1 MFRRIVQSFL
11 LAVHNMRSSFF
22 HTLLS
27 VLGIVIGVGAL
38 VSILSLID
46 GMEKYAKD
54 QIASTTS
61 VNMISINSD
70 AYKRVEN
77 ITIRKDS
84 VTLLKYADFVALQA
98 ALSKPS
104 SSYLFQRVARELSLQ
119 DDSIKAAAHATGVVG
134 LKADSVLAGRSLT
147 ERDLKLNNQVCVLTE
162 ALAKMLAKQ
171 SDKSALI
178 GRKLLVGD
186 HVLTIVG
193 VVGLKHAQGPEV
205 FFPFSLISIASLKQ
219 NFPQAVIEAEHVED
233 VPILKE
239 DVTTF
244 LVNHF
249 TAKHDFNIAT
259 NEFRVSQ
266 AAKGFQL
273 FRIIM
278 GLIVG
283 ISVVVGGVGV
293 MNVLL
298 ISVNERTAE
307 IGIRKAMGA
316 NRRDIILL
324 FLAESITISSF
335 GSFLGVIFGVL
346 FTMIAIP
353 IVKAL
358 TEIPFQAAY
367 TLNTFLVISGIAILV
382 GISFGTYP
390 AIRASRLN
398 PVDAI
403 RHE

>member
-11 LAVHNMRSSFF
+11 LAAHNMRSSFF
-22 HTLLS
+22 YTLLS

-54 QIASTTS
+54 QIANTTS
-61 VNMISINSD
+61 VNMISITSD
-70 AYKRVEN
+70 AYKRVES

-84 VTLLKYADFVALQA
+84 VTFLTYADFITLQS
-98 ALSKPS
+98 ALSRPAS
-104 SSYLFQRVARELSLQ
+104 CYLFQRVARELWLEG
-119 DDSIKAAAHATGVVG
+119 DTIKTAAHATGVAG
-134 LKADSVLAGRSLT
+134 LKADSVLIGRTLT
-147 ERDLKLNNQVCVLTE
+147 DDDLNLSNQVCVLTE
-162 ALAKMLAKQ
+162 SLAKIISQKNEVA
-171 SDKSALI
+171 SLI
-178 GRKLLVGD
+178 GRKLVVGD
-186 HVLTIVG
+186 KSLTIIG
-193 VVGLKHAQGPEV
+193 VIDLKHARGPEI
-205 FFPFSLISIASLKQ
+205 FFPFSLVTTASLQ
-219 NFPQAVIEAEHVED
+219 QHLPQGVIEAENVED
-233 VPILKE
+233 VSVLKH
-239 DVTTF
+239 DVEKF
-244 LVNHF
+244 LSGHF
-249 TAKHDFNIAT
+249 TAQHDFKIAT

-335 GSFLGVIFGVL
+335 GSFLGVVFGIL
-346 FTMIAIP
+346 FTMVAIP

-367 TLNTFLVISGIAILV
+367 TLNTFLVISGIAILA